1 MIRATEANVQVR
13 GPENN
18 FHTSQHGEE
27 EHIKHISALQ
37 SASTELTL
45 CNSLAS
51 HQELDLISPLGY
63 KLVQHTDGGLQ
74 SSAQA
79 QLAAPHHVLQPGLL
93 SPSANYANFLKRK
106 LQMHGV

>member
-1 MIRATEANVQVR
+1 MIRAIETNVQVR

-18 FHTSQHGEE
+18 FHITQHGEE

-51 HQELDLISPLGY
+51 YQELDLISPLGY
-63 KLVQHTDGGLQ
+63 KLVQHTTAD
-74 SSAQA
+74 SRA
-79 QLAAPHHVLQPGLL
+79 QLKLSLPAPHRAL
-93 SPSANYANFLKRK
+93 
-106 LQMHGV
+106 